1 MQLRRPPLIVYEI
14 SPNGD
19 LRRCLHKCRQYVY
32 ELSSK
37 GFSIEKMDDISSI
50 PQVNENFVFTFKR
63 LIRLAIQ
70 ICLGMEYL
78 ASRQLIHGDLASRN
92 VFLTTKSSIKIGDYG
107 LCRKESDSTMLS
119 TFIMTDNRA
128 RWAAP
133 EILQREYQC
142 LSSDVWSFG
151 ILLYELITLG
161 AIPYHNISNTSELA
175 KMLNDGYRL
184 SKPTFC
190 PIQFYNI
197 MNTCWIQH
205 SSDRPSFPF
214 LTNSLTDF
222 YDSIDTKDNEAN
234 FYVTPDPKREI
245 YTLPLIKSSTLDSP
259 ATNVP
264 PPSFNSIIGG
274 ESQSSTPKL
283 QDSPSL
289 PSNSRCK
296 NSRGNGLVAKA
307 VTNAAKTSVE
317 KKEQLIHETERLLG
331 FS

>member
-1 MQLRRPPLIVYEI
+1 
-14 SPNGD
+14 
-19 LRRCLHKCRQYVY
+19 
-32 ELSSK
+32 
-37 GFSIEKMDDISSI
+37 MDDISSI

-119 TFIMTDNRA
+119 K
-128 RWAAP
+128 
-133 EILQREYQC
+133 
-142 LSSDVWSFG
+142 WSYG

-175 KMLNDGYRL
+175 KMLNDEYRL
-184 SKPTFC
+184 SKPTYC

-245 YTLPLIKSSTLDSP
+245 YTLPLIKSSTIDSSVTNPDPKREIYTLPLIKSSTIDSP
-259 ATNVP
+259 VTNVP
-264 PPSFNSIIGG
+264 PPSFSGLIG
-274 ESQSSTPKL
+274 ESSQSSTPKL
-283 QDSPSL
+283 QDSPSA
-289 PSNSRCK
+289 SNSRCK
-296 NSRGNGLVAKA
+296 NSRGGGGLVAKA
-307 VTNAAKTSVE
+307 VTNAATKTSVE
-317 KKEQLIHETERLLG
+317 KKEELIHETERLLG